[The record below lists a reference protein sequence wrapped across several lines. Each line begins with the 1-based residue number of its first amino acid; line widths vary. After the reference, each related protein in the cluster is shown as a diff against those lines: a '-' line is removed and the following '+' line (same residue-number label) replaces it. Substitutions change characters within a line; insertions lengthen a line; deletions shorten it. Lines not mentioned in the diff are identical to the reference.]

1 MMEGAVKLAAVAVTA
16 AVLSGV
22 LRKNTPELALLL
34 TLAAAAA
41 VLLALAEPVRELMTF
56 LTELGERSGVSKE
69 LFVPLYK
76 TVGIA
81 LVVKV
86 GGELC
91 RDAGEGAMAGLV
103 EMAGAF
109 AAILV
114 SLPLFRAAWQMLEG
128 LL

>member
-1 MMEGAVKLAAVAVTA
+1 MDTAARITAVCLVGALLAALLKKTSPDTA
-16 AVLSGV
+16 L
-22 LRKNTPELALLL
+22 
-34 TLAAAAA
+34 
-41 VLLALAEPVRELMTF
+41 LLALAVCIAVLSALGRGLEEVTSFLQELLEWGGLST
-56 LTELGERSGVSKE
+56 E
-69 LFVPLYK
+69 LFVPLLK

-81 LVVKV
+81 LISRT
-86 GGELC
+86 GGALC

-114 SLPLFRAAWQMLEG
+114 ALPLFRAAWQMLEG